1 MVLAVQYLRLIKY
14 PGSKFTII
22 PIIEEIF
29 QTSGCGVLVDVFGG
43 SGSVLLNVSSNMPVY
58 NDINSDLV
66 SVFTIIKNKP
76 LEFKSVLTK
85 KISLLL
91 NGKSENKVHNKKII
105 PDIKLQNIED
115 AVSYVISFSVS
126 FGGMGR
132 TYSTVKEKA
141 YKAYL
146 KRTLE
151 TFDIISKNVSG
162 WTIHNMDF
170 RELISRYDKP
180 GTFFYFD
187 PPYPGKVWYNYNFEE
202 TDFVD
207 LAKQI
212 KMIKGKYL
220 LTLNSEDESL
230 SDIFGDPTF
239 IRSYENENGKKRPDS
254 KKYRY
259 RAFYTNVKR

>member
-1 MVLAVQYLRLIKY
+1 MVLVVQYLRLIKY

-22 PIIEEIF
+22 PVIQEIF
-29 QTSGCGVLVDVFGG
+29 QASGCGFLVDVFGG

-58 NDINSDLV
+58 NDINSELV
-66 SVFTIIKNKP
+66 NVFTIIKNKP
-76 LEFKSVLTK
+76 LEFKSVLAR

-91 NGKSENKVHNKKII
+91 NAKSENKACNKRIVSDLI
-105 PDIKLQNIED
+105 LQNIED
-115 AVSYVISFSVS
+115 AVSYVISFSIS
-126 FGGMGR
+126 FGGMGK

-151 TFDIISKNVSG
+151 TFDMISKKVSG

-187 PPYPGKVWYNYNFEE
+187 PPYPGKVWYNYNFGE

-207 LAKQI
+207 LAKQM
-212 KMIKGKYL
+212 KMMRGKYL

-230 SDIFGDPTF
+230 SDIFGNPTF
-239 IRSYENENGKKRPDS
+239 IRSYENENGRKRPDA
-254 KKYRY
+254 KKFRY